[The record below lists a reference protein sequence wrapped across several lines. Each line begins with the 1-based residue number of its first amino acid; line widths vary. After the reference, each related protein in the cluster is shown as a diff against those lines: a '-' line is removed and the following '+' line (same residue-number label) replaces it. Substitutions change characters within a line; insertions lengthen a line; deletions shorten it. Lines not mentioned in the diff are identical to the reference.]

1 MCQGLPT
8 PWLWWSILAL
18 GGGSLSGMHMWKDG
32 AWNFFLWK
40 RKGKKKIVLKGE
52 RLMFALL
59 SHTWFGANE
68 VV

>member
-1 MCQGLPT
+1 M
-8 PWLWWSILAL
+8 AL
-18 GGGSLSGMHMWKDG
+18 VVHTGSGRGSLSGMHMWKDG

-40 RKGKKKIVLKGE
+40 KKKKERKNVLKGE
-52 RLMFALL
+52 RLMFTLL

>member
-1 MCQGLPT
+1 MPGT
-8 PWLWWSILAL
+8 VGSVAL
-18 GGGSLSGMHMWKDG
+18 VVHTGSGRGSLSGMHMWKDG

-40 RKGKKKIVLKGE
+40 KKGKQKIVLKGE